1 MVGHKTART
10 VKIYLSP
17 FSPSVH
23 LISIIAIMNQN
34 NDMETVQ
41 MIEWIR
47 QAQQGDADAYGKLI
61 GIYQDCFYRVARSRL
76 HNDEDAADAIQE
88 MLLTG
93 WEKCSTLKEPKYF
106 KTWMIRILINKCNN
120 ILRKNRPLES
130 LDHIPEPCAENME
143 DNIMFQAMIQELS
156 EKNRIVMALYYG
168 DSYTIREISQ
178 ILEISEDAVKNR
190 LSRGRKEVLKFL

>member
-23 LISIIAIMNQN
+23 LMSIIAIMNQN

-88 MLLTG
+88 MLLAG